1 MYHVLEIVSKIVLV
15 LASRR
20 TVLDYTTEVVGLRN
34 KVVEKVLVVE
44 QEKGLSITS
53 STYAYA

>member
-1 MYHVLEIVSKIVLV
+1 MYIHV